1 MALNSYLTWPGVRQ
15 VCQLVRERTIQG
27 VKQTETVY
35 CVTSLSREKADA
47 GRLLELARR
56 HWGAIENG
64 VHYLRDEMFA
74 EDRCTITKGDAPQ
87 NLAALRNAT
96 LNWLRDQGTTKFTQT
111 LRSFARNSLR
121 LFTKLGFVK

>member
-35 CVTSLSREKADA
+35 CVTSLSREKANA

-56 HWGAIENG
+56 HWGAIENAAPPPG
-64 VHYLRDEMFA
+64 ILIVAKA
-74 EDRCTITKGDAPQ
+74 EG
-87 NLAALRNAT
+87 
-96 LNWLRDQGTTKFTQT
+96 
-111 LRSFARNSLR
+111 
-121 LFTKLGFVK
+121 

>member
-1 MALNSYLTWPGVRQ
+1 M
-15 VCQLVRERTIQG
+15 
-27 VKQTETVY
+27 
-35 CVTSLSREKADA
+35 TSLSREKADA
-47 GRLLELARR
+47 GRLLEIARR

-74 EDRCTITKGDAPQ
+74 EDRCTITTGDAPQ
-87 NLAALRNAT
+87 NLAALRNAA

-111 LRSFARNSLR
+111 LLSFARHSLR